1 MFYIYILKNDVGIFY
16 VGHTNNLKRRL
27 SDHSTH
33 QGAKFTKDTNNL
45 EFVYSEE
52 FASRAEAMK
61 REKQLKGWTKAKKL
75 ALVSG
80 DLEKL
85 KLLSKRKSK

>member
-1 MFYIYILKNDVGIFY
+1 MFYIYILKNHEDIFY
-16 VGHTNNLKRRL
+16 VGHTNNLKRRI
-27 SDHSTH
+27 SDHSAH

-45 EFVYSEE
+45 EYVYSEE
-52 FASRAEAMK
+52 FSSRFEAMQ

-75 ALVSG
+75 ALISG

-85 KLLSKRKSK
+85 KLLSKRKPK

>member
-1 MFYIYILKNDVGIFY
+1 M
-16 VGHTNNLKRRL
+16 GHTNNLKHRL
-27 SDHSTH
+27 TDHSTK

-45 EFVYSEE
+45 EFVYAEE
-52 FASRAEAMK
+52 FSSRAEAMQ

-75 ALVSG
+75 ALISG

-85 KLLSKRKSK
+85 KLLSKSKRK